1 VIAYLIYFFDLIF
14 LKNLDFPDLKS
25 LDFFVNKSASDY
37 PSLINKN
44 SAFDIFE
51 LGLSKFP

>member
-1 VIAYLIYFFDLIF
+1 MIAYLIYFFDLIF

-37 PSLINKN
+37 PSLINRN